1 MLFNIV
7 LRFEELQYAIKDARS
22 NIAFERRWW
31 WSWLMLVLIG
41 LIEVKLDD
49 ENRTKIHSWV
59 CLKNLNAKSSLKKKK
74 RGNQKRGSSQS
85 VGYQENTWRT
95 KPKWKLE

>member
-22 NIAFERRWW
+22 SEGRRWW
-31 WSWLMLVLIG
+31 YWFMLAVLIG
-41 LIEVKLDD
+41 IIEVKLDD